1 MNKWEYINA
10 IIDDTPDANVMAF
23 LNKYGEEGWELVTV
37 APSGRAFVF
46 KRQIEKLSCD
56 ENPQPRAGRPPK
68 QV

>member
-46 KRQIEKLSCD
+46 KRQVEVEAPK
-56 ENPQPRAGRPPK
+56 AGRPPK